1 MLKLAVQVGDCG
13 QMKLV
18 RWAGARTPKALWPMV
33 KSYSSMAPAPLAAA
47 RSGAGDCS
55 GPANGLRA
63 TLREQLQLRWGW
75 QQPSSGAH
83 GEGRC

>member
-47 RSGAGDCS
+47 GSGAGDCS
-55 GPANGLRA
+55 GPANGLG
-63 TLREQLQLRWGW
+63 QL
-75 QQPSSGAH
+75 
-83 GEGRC
+83 